1 MTAEN
6 RYKVQILF
14 DLVLAANWL
23 LPEQDRLSFDYSKHE
38 LSVTV
43 YAIGDGEPEFRLFW
57 WVYYEPSRI
66 PKAEPP
72 AKPQEYLTLDQAIER
87 VREMISRCVSQA

>member
-1 MTAEN
+1 MTIAN
-6 RYKVQILF
+6 RSKLIQLF
-14 DLVLAANWL
+14 DLVLIANEL
-23 LPEQDRLSFDYSKHE
+23 LPEQDRLSFDYSRHE

-43 YAIGDGEPEFRLFW
+43 YAIGDGEPDFRLFW

-72 AKPQEYLTLDQAIER
+72 AKPQEYQTLDQAIER
-87 VREMISRCVSQA
+87 VREMISSCGSQA

>member
-1 MTAEN
+1 MTIAN
-6 RYKVQILF
+6 RSKLMQLF
-14 DLVLAANWL
+14 DLVLIANEL
-23 LPEQDRLSFDYSKHE
+23 LPEQDRLSFDYSKYE
-38 LSVTV
+38 MNVTV
-43 YAIGDGEPEFRLFW
+43 YAIGDGEPDFRLFW

-87 VREMISRCVSQA
+87 VWEMISSFVSQA

>member
-1 MTAEN
+1 MTIAN
-6 RYKVQILF
+6 RSKLMQLF
-14 DLVLAANWL
+14 DLVLTANAI
-23 LPEQDRLSFDYSKHE
+23 LPEQDRLSFEYSKYE
-38 LSVTV
+38 MYVTV
-43 YAIGDGEPEFRLFW
+43 YAIGDGEPDFRLYW

-72 AKPQEYLTLDQAIER
+72 AKPHEYLTLDQAIER

>member
-6 RYKVQILF
+6 RYKVQMLF

-23 LPEQDRLSFDYSKHE
+23 LPEQDRLSFDYSRHE
-38 LSVTV
+38 MSVTV

>member
-1 MTAEN
+1 MTIAN
-6 RYKVQILF
+6 RSKLLQLF
-14 DLVLAANWL
+14 DLVLIANEL
-23 LPEQDRLSFDYSKHE
+23 LPEQDRLSFDYSRHE
-38 LSVTV
+38 MSVTV
-43 YAIGDGEPEFRLFW
+43 YAIGDGEPDFRLFW

-87 VREMISRCVSQA
+87 VWEMISSFVSQA

>member
-1 MTAEN
+1 MTIAN
-6 RYKVQILF
+6 RSKLMQLF
-14 DLVLAANWL
+14 DLVLIANEL
-23 LPEQDRLSFDYSKHE
+23 LPEQD
-38 LSVTV
+38 
-43 YAIGDGEPEFRLFW
+43 RLFW

-87 VREMISRCVSQA
+87 VWEMISNCVSQA

>member
-1 MTAEN
+1 MTIAN
-6 RYKVQILF
+6 RSKLMQLF
-14 DLVLAANWL
+14 DLILIANEL

-38 LSVTV
+38 MSVTV
-43 YAIGDGEPEFRLFW
+43 YAIGDGEPDFRLFW

-87 VREMISRCVSQA
+87 VWEMISSFVSQA

>member
-1 MTAEN
+1 MTKAN
-6 RYKVQILF
+6 RIKLLKLF
-14 DLVLAANWL
+14 NLVLTANEL

-43 YAIGDGEPEFRLFW
+43 YAVGDGEPDFRLFW

-72 AKPQEYLTLDQAIER
+72 EKPQEYLTLDQAIER

>member
-6 RYKVQILF
+6 RYKVQMLF

>member
-1 MTAEN
+1 MTIAN
-6 RYKVQILF
+6 RSKLMQLF
-14 DLVLAANWL
+14 DLVLIANEL
-23 LPEQDRLSFDYSKHE
+23 LPEQDRLSFDYSKYE
-38 LSVTV
+38 MSVTV
-43 YAIGDGEPEFRLFW
+43 YAVGDGEPDFRLFW

-87 VREMISRCVSQA
+87 VREMISSFVSQA

>member
-1 MTAEN
+1 MTIAN
-6 RYKVQILF
+6 RSKLMQLF
-14 DLVLAANWL
+14 DLVLIANEL
-23 LPEQDRLSFDYSKHE
+23 LPEQDKLSFDYSRHE
-38 LSVTV
+38 MSVTV
-43 YAIGDGEPEFRLFW
+43 YAIGDGEPDFRLFW

-87 VREMISRCVSQA
+87 VQEMISNYVSQA

>member
-1 MTAEN
+1 MTIAN
-6 RYKVQILF
+6 RSKLMQLF
-14 DLVLAANWL
+14 DLVLIANEL
-23 LPEQDRLSFDYSKHE
+23 LPEQDRLSFDYSKYE
-38 LSVTV
+38 MSVTV
-43 YAIGDGEPEFRLFW
+43 YAVGDGEPDFRLFW

-87 VREMISRCVSQA
+87 VWEMISNCVSQA

>member
-1 MTAEN
+1 MTIAN
-6 RYKVQILF
+6 RSKLIQLF
-14 DLVLAANWL
+14 DLVLIANEL
-23 LPEQDRLSFDYSKHE
+23 LPEQDRLSFDYSRHE
-38 LSVTV
+38 MSVTV

-72 AKPQEYLTLDQAIER
+72 AKPQEYLTLDQAIDR
-87 VREMISRCVSQA
+87 VREMISSFVSQA

>member
-1 MTAEN
+1 MTAES
-6 RYKVQILF
+6 RYKVQMLF

-23 LPEQDRLSFDYSKHE
+23 LPEQDRLSFDYSRHE
-38 LSVTV
+38 MSVTV
-43 YAIGDGEPEFRLFW
+43 YAIGDGEPDFRLFW

-87 VREMISRCVSQA
+87 VRDMISNCVSQA

>member
-1 MTAEN
+1 MTKAN
-6 RYKVQILF
+6 RIKLMKLF
-14 DLVLAANWL
+14 NLVLAANWL
-23 LPEQDRLSFDYSKHE
+23 LPEQDRLSFDYSRHE

-43 YAIGDGEPEFRLFW
+43 YAIGDGEPDFRLFW

>member
-6 RYKVQILF
+6 RYKVQMLF

-23 LPEQDRLSFDYSKHE
+23 LPEQDRLSFDYSRHE
-38 LSVTV
+38 MSVTV
-43 YAIGDGEPEFRLFW
+43 YAIGDGEPDFRLFW

-87 VREMISRCVSQA
+87 VRDMISNCVSQA

>member
-1 MTAEN
+1 MTIAN
-6 RYKVQILF
+6 RSKLMQLF
-14 DLVLAANWL
+14 DLVLIANEL

-38 LSVTV
+38 MSVTV
-43 YAIGDGEPEFRLFW
+43 YAIGDGEPDFRLFW

-72 AKPQEYLTLDQAIER
+72 VKPQEYLTLDQAIER
-87 VREMISRCVSQA
+87 VWEMISSFVSQA

>member
-1 MTAEN
+1 MTIEN
-6 RYKVQILF
+6 REKVKMLF

-23 LPEQDRLSFDYSKHE
+23 LPEQDRLSFDYSRLE
-38 LSVTV
+38 MNITV
-43 YAIGDGEPEFRLFW
+43 YAIGDGEPDFRLFW

-66 PKAEPP
+66 PKTEPP

-87 VREMISRCVSQA
+87 VREMISNCVSQA

>member
-1 MTAEN
+1 MTIAN
-6 RYKVQILF
+6 RSKLMQLF
-14 DLVLAANWL
+14 DLVLIANEL
-23 LPEQDRLSFDYSKHE
+23 LPEQDRLSFDYSKYE
-38 LSVTV
+38 MSVTV
-43 YAIGDGEPEFRLFW
+43 YAVGDGEPDFRLFW

-87 VREMISRCVSQA
+87 VWEMISSFVSQA

>member
-6 RYKVQILF
+6 RYKVQMLF
-14 DLVLAANWL
+14 DLVLAANWM
-23 LPEQDRLSFDYSKHE
+23 LPEQDRLSFDYSRHE
-38 LSVTV
+38 MSVTV
-43 YAIGDGEPEFRLFW
+43 YAIGDGEPDFRLFW

>member
-1 MTAEN
+1 MTIAN
-6 RYKVQILF
+6 RSKLIQLF
-14 DLVLAANWL
+14 DLVLTANAV
-23 LPEQDRLSFDYSKHE
+23 LPVQDRLTFSYSKYE
-38 LSVTV
+38 LFCTIMQK
-43 YAIGDGEPEFRLFW
+43 ADPTNDIKFFW

-87 VREMISRCVSQA
+87 VRDMISNCVSQA